1 MVALG
6 TSLACLGLLEK
17 GLRAGSPDQHS
28 WDRKAAASYLD
39 GRAAWWM
46 TWPTA
51 SRDHETV
58 CVSCH
63 TTLPYALAR
72 PALRAAL
79 SERDRAPAERTL
91 LSNVTKRVALWKEVA
106 PFYPDQTRGI
116 PKTSESRATEAI
128 MNALV
133 LTTRD
138 AESGRL
144 TDETRAAL
152 DNMWALQMKT
162 EALSGA
168 WAWLNFRNEPWE
180 ASDSPYFGAALAA
193 LAVGTAPEG
202 YASGSELRDNVKR
215 LRDYFQRE
223 FEHQTLF
230 NRLMALWASA
240 KLPELLTQ
248 EQRQAIFDA
257 AAGKQQDDGG
267 WSTASLGAFKRYDG
281 TPLETGSDGLATGLV
296 TLALQ
301 QASVGSGDPRIRR
314 GLDWLMQNQDPATG
328 RWSATSLNKQ
338 RDPTSDAG
346 RFMSDAATAYA
357 VLSLTL
363 PKPVAR
369 GF

>member
-1 MVALG
+1 
-6 TSLACLGLLEK
+6 
-17 GLRAGSPDQHS
+17 
-28 WDRKAAASYLD
+28 
-39 GRAAWWM
+39 
-46 TWPTA
+46 
-51 SRDHETV
+51 
-58 CVSCH
+58 
-63 TTLPYALAR
+63 
-72 PALRAAL
+72 
-79 SERDRAPAERTL
+79 
-91 LSNVTKRVALWKEVA
+91 
-106 PFYPDQTRGI
+106 
-116 PKTSESRATEAI
+116 

-133 LTTRD
+133 LATRD
-138 AESGRL
+138 AETGRL
-144 TDETRAAL
+144 TDEARTAL

-180 ASDSPYFGAALAA
+180 APDSPYFGAALAA

-202 YASGSELRDNVKR
+202 YASGPELRDNVKR

-230 NRLMALWASA
+230 NRLMVLWASA

-248 EQRQAIFDA
+248 EQRQAIVDA

-281 TPLETGSDGLATGLV
+281 TQLDTSSDGLATGLV

-301 QASVGSGDPRIRR
+301 QGGVGPGDPRVRR
-314 GLDWLMQNQDPATG
+314 GLDWLMRNQDPATG
-328 RWSATSLNKQ
+328 RWSASSLNKQ
-338 RDPTSDAG
+338 RDPASDAG

-363 PKPVAR
+363 SRPVAG